1 MSKQHFI
8 LAFLISAML
17 VACGKETKQAP
28 VAAIPTPPP
37 ISFVDSEFTRPYK
50 YHGFAVDTVSNI
62 IGVKPNEFG
71 NIEFVSDKHRIFYE
85 ATDGIITYSEVQML
99 ETVPCKQREHFDPV
113 VMLNAVAVNESD
125 LEWQSAMTHLTVYY
139 DHNEKL
145 KISITCEQ
153 DGAPITVRFS
163 NKYYGY

>member
-1 MSKQHFI
+1 MTKQHFI

-17 VACGKETKQAP
+17 VGCGKDTKQAP

-50 YHGFAVDTVSNI
+50 YHNFKVETVSEI
-62 IGVKPNEFG
+62 LGVEPNAVG
-71 NIEFVSDKHRIFYE
+71 NIEVETDKHHILYE
-85 ATDGIITYSEVQML
+85 ATDGIITYSEVRML
-99 ETVPCKQREHFDPV
+99 ETTPCSLNESFDPA
-113 VMLNAVAVNESD
+113 VMLDAVAVNVANLD
-125 LEWQSAMTHLTVYY
+125 PQTRLTHLAVYY

-145 KISITCEQ
+145 KISVACEQ
-153 DGAPITVRFS
+153 DGVPITVRFS